1 MVATAS
7 QIGYGVQ
14 IKLGNGS
21 SPQTFTALSEQASV
35 GGLQIQLDRV
45 EATHLTSPNRK
56 KEYVSGIGD
65 YQDLS
70 VKCNMTRANF
80 FIIKA
85 YIDAATAADWKI
97 VYPTPLLMTFTFSGV
112 PRALEIGEATP
123 AGLMQVTFKIAPT
136 GDFTVS

>member
-1 MVATAS
+1 MTATAAT
-7 QIGYGVQ
+7 IGYNAQ
-14 IKLGNGS
+14 IKLGNGA
-21 SPQTFTALSEQASV
+21 SPEVFTAISEQASI

-80 FIIKA
+80 FVIKA
-85 YIDAATAADWKI
+85 YIDAGSAADFKI

-123 AGLMQVTFKIAPT
+123 AGLMYVTFKIAPT